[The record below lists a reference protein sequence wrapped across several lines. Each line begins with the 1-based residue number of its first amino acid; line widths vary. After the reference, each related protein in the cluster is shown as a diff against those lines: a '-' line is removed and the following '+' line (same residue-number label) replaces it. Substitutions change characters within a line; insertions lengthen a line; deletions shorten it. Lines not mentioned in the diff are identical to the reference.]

1 MYHVSLQI
9 IKGDSEVSEPRG
21 EEKRRRFVEYLE
33 CRTENAKCLLGEI
46 ERQHHEA
53 ERQALLFTTPTAEQ
67 LENRLDRTETPQV
80 AA

>member
-1 MYHVSLQI
+1 M
-9 IKGDSEVSEPRG
+9 SEPRG

-33 CRTENAKCLLGEI
+33 YRTENAKRLLGEI
-46 ERQHHEA
+46 ARQHHEA
-53 ERQALLFTTPTAEQ
+53 ERQDLLFTTPTAEQ